1 MLNAI
6 KKEFK
11 DLANPTKAAI
21 LARFFKT
28 GKGEYAEGDKF
39 LGLTVPQTRLITKKY
54 AALLTLAQT
63 TALLRSLMHE
73 ERLAALLILK
83 EKYGRGDN
91 GDKACIFRLYLSST
105 RFINNWDLVD
115 MSAEHIV
122 GAWLE
127 DKDKRLLLR
136 LARSKVLWERRIA
149 LLATFRYI
157 KTGESALTLKLVNEV
172 LEDKHDLMHKAAGWM
187 LREVG
192 KRCSEKDLK
201 DFLKNNYDRLPR
213 TALRYAIEYFPEV
226 ERQRYLSGEITKRR
240 ELSEP
245 KSSRKP
251 KSSFRR
257 KPESRKTNEAGPR
270 LSPG

>member
-11 DLANPTKAAI
+11 DLTNPAKAAL

-39 LGLTVPQTRLITKKY
+39 LGLTVPQIRRIAKKH
-54 AALLTLAQT
+54 AASLTLSDTA
-63 TALLRSLMHE
+63 ALLRSPVHE

-83 EKYGRGDN
+83 DKYARGS
-91 GDKACIFRLYLSST
+91 GADKQRIFRLYLSGT

-115 MSAEHIV
+115 LSAEHIV

-127 DKDKRLLLR
+127 DKDKQPLLR

-157 KTGESALTLKLVNEV
+157 KAGESALTLKLVNEV
-172 LEDKHDLMHKAAGWM
+172 LEDEHDLMYKAAGWM

-192 KRCSEKDLK
+192 KRCSGTVLR
-201 DFLKNNYDRLPR
+201 DFLKKNYDRLPR
-213 TALRYAIEYFPEV
+213 TALRYAIEHFPEN
-226 ERQRYLSGEITKRR
+226 ERLKYLRGD
-240 ELSEP
+240 LD
-245 KSSRKP
+245 
-251 KSSFRR
+251 
-257 KPESRKTNEAGPR
+257 
-270 LSPG
+270 